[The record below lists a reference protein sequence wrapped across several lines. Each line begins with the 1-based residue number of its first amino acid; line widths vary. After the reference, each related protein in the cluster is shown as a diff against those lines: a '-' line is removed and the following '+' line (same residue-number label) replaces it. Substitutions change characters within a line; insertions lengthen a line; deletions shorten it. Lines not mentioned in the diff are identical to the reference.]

1 MEDNNEYGYAGAVGW
16 FLAGSVAGACAAL
29 LFAPATGK
37 KTREQLARKF
47 RNTRESVTDFT
58 DDLAEKAGRIS
69 DKAARLAGSA
79 SAAAREVI
87 GSLSD
92 QTERVAKR

>member
-1 MEDNNEYGYAGAVGW
+1 MEDNHEYGYASAVGW
-16 FLAGSVAGACAAL
+16 FLAGSVAGACTAL
-29 LFAPATGK
+29 LFAPAAGR
-37 KTREQLARKF
+37 KTREQLAR
-47 RNTRESVTDFT
+47 RLRDTRESVTDFT

-87 GSLSD
+87 GSLGD
-92 QTERVAKR
+92 QTERVSKR